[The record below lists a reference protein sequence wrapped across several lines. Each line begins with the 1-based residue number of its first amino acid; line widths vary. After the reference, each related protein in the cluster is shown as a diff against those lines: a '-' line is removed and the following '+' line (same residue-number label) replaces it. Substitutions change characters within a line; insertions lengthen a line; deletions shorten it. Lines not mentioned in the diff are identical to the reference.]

1 MAQVKVFV
9 PTYRRPTMLSRA
21 LESLRAQTFQDWT
34 CEVHNDDPGD
44 DSPVQVI
51 RELGDNRIQLVQHER
66 NLGGTATFNLFFR
79 GCNEPFYTVL
89 EDDNWWEPSFLEE
102 MLRLAAQFPKT
113 VIFSAN
119 MRLWRELPDG
129 TFRDTG
135 RFAREEQPITDEARL
150 VPWGH
155 THQASGAWHS
165 HSATLIRCTTG
176 RDFRT
181 PEVPISATEIFRERA
196 FPHPLVVTPKPLA
209 NFTITQTT
217 ARTSDVAEWAEVQA
231 ALVATFAQVSKGAH
245 QALWDS
251 ARGKTPS
258 GAPTLIW
265 AGLLDSD
272 CRSLLREATLSEW
285 LAVVRGAMR
294 RPALVWRL
302 LRSRNRHADWWRY
315 LERHTHERRVDDAMR

>member
-9 PTYRRPTMLSRA
+9 PTYRRPTMLRRA
-21 LESLRAQTFQDWT
+21 LESLRAQTFQDWI

-44 DSPVQVI
+44 DRPVQVI
-51 RELGDNRIQLVQHER
+51 REPGDNRIQLVQHEN

-79 GCNEPFYTVL
+79 GCTEPFYTVL
-89 EDDNWWEPSFLEE
+89 EDDNWWEPAFLEE
-102 MLRLAAQFPKT
+102 MLRLAAEFPKA

-119 MRLWRELPDG
+119 MRLWREMPDG
-129 TFRDTG
+129 TFCDTG
-135 RFAREEQPITDEARL
+135 RFAREEQPITGEARL
-150 VPWGH
+150 VNWGH

-165 HSATLIRCTTG
+165 HSATLMRCTPG
-176 RDFRT
+176 QDFRT
-181 PEVPISATEIFRERA
+181 PQVPISATEIFRERA
-196 FPHPLVVTPKPLA
+196 FPHPLVVTPKQLA

-231 ALVATFAQVSKGAH
+231 ALVATFAQVSKGVH

-251 ARGKTPS
+251 ARSKSPS

-265 AGLLDSD
+265 AGLLDGN

-285 LAVVRGAMR
+285 LAVLRGALR
-294 RPALVWRL
+294 RPGLVWRL
-302 LRSRNRHADWWRY
+302 LNSRRQHGDWWEY
-315 LERHTHERRVDDAMR
+315 LERNTRERWASTPA

>member
-251 ARGKTPS
+251 ARSKSPS